1 MEHTI
6 PLDVRP
12 EVAEALRDGR
22 PVVALSSSPIAY
34 SLPWP
39 VNLETAR
46 EVEAAVRQEGAVP
59 ATLAVWE
66 GKPTVG
72 LSVAEL
78 EGLARGQSAFK
89 ASRRDLA
96 TAVVQ
101 GRTAAT
107 TVAANM
113 YLARQAGIRLLVTGG
128 IGGVGRAGNAA
139 WDISADLIELS
150 RTPVAVVSAGAK
162 GLLDLPR
169 TVEVLESYGVPVV
182 GYATDSFPA
191 FYVRDTSHPI
201 SVRVSTPEEAARF
214 LSAHWAL
221 DGSGVLLAQ
230 PAPPDVALDPRHFSH
245 HLLEVEREAANVAS
259 KDLTPFLTNRL
270 ARLTKGKTLQAYKAI
285 LAANAALA
293 ARIARQLSVS
303 GPNRRDQPG
312 GSP

>member
-1 MEHTI
+1 MEPSS

-12 EVAEALRDGR
+12 EVAEALRAGR

-39 VNLETAR
+39 INLETAR

-59 ATLAVWE
+59 ATIAVWE
-66 GKPTVG
+66 GRPTVG
-72 LSVAEL
+72 LSLAEL
-78 EGLARGQSAFK
+78 EGLARGQSTFK

-96 TAVVQ
+96 TAFLE

-113 YLARQAGIRLLVTGG
+113 HLARRAGIRLLVTGG
-128 IGGVGRAGNAA
+128 IGGVGRASNAA

-162 GLLDLPR
+162 GILDLSR
-169 TVEVLESYGVPVV
+169 TVEILESYGVPVV

-191 FYVRDTSHPI
+191 FYVRETSHP
-201 SVRVSTPEEAARF
+201 VAARVNTPEEAAKF

-221 DGSGVLLAQ
+221 DGAGVLLAQ
-230 PAPPDVALDPRHFSH
+230 PASPDVALDPGHFAQN
-245 HLLEVEREAANVAS
+245 LLEVEREAASVPS
-259 KDLTPFLTNRL
+259 KDLTPFLTTRL

-285 LAANAALA
+285 LAANATLA
-293 ARIARQLSVS
+293 ARIARQLTAGARSAAT
-303 GPNRRDQPG
+303 GK
-312 GSP
+312 